1 MSSVNNLIKE
11 SISILLEDMSN
22 PYRTLEVNG
31 RYFSLESLTVNYI
44 TKQIYTS
51 NRDNIKGILLVDN
64 EKIIN
69 NFKIEIGAE
78 RVDTSYVDRLFSSK
92 QVDLGSDLQ
101 LKTITILSRRILAK
115 NEKKTLGDKPCLYSS
130 ISNEEAKELIKLIIP
145 REVDSENILLK
156 SVLLSSNIICRL
168 IYNLIIYYMII
179 NNIHFK
185 SEIFKN
191 KFYKILVEGQLYIN
205 INKNWYSERK
215 I

>member
-11 SISILLEDMSN
+11 SISILLEDISN

-51 NRDNIKGILLVDN
+51 NKDNIKGILLVDN
-64 EKIIN
+64 EKVIN
-69 NFKIEIGAE
+69 NFKIETDTE
-78 RVDTSYVDRLFSSK
+78 RVDNSYVDRLFSSK

-168 IYNLIIYYMII
+168 IYNLIIYYMLI

-185 SEIFKN
+185 NEIFKN